1 MAVKIRL
8 RRMGAKKA
16 PFYRVV
22 VADSRYPRDGRFIEE
37 IGYYN
42 PMREPAEIKID
53 AEKAQKW
60 LTNGAQPTD
69 VVKGLFKK
77 SGIIEQQE
85 SGEIKVMKLVESIAK
100 SLVDH
105 PEKVVVT
112 EEQDNH
118 GSILQLKVAAD
129 DMGKVIGKQGRIA
142 KALRTV
148 VKAAATKENKKV
160 VVEIVSED
168 E

>member
-1 MAVKIRL
+1 M
-8 RRMGAKKA
+8 
-16 PFYRVV
+16 
-22 VADSRYPRDGRFIEE
+22 
-37 IGYYN
+37 N
-42 PMREPAEIKID
+42 
-53 AEKAQKW
+53 
-60 LTNGAQPTD
+60 
-69 VVKGLFKK
+69 
-77 SGIIEQQE
+77 
-85 SGEIKVMKLVESIAK
+85 LVESIAK

-118 GSILQLKVAAD
+118 GSVLQLKVAAD